1 VSNEKNVRQIVLK
14 QLPHFKLHVILSGII
29 SLVIQLVGLI
39 PPIIM
44 QYIIDKAIPDHN
56 LKQILIS
63 IFWFCF
69 IPLLSTFL
77 TTTYKYVLAIVCRR
91 FGQGLTIA
99 GFEKLMYQPIAFF
112 DKQNSSEL
120 ASYCRGESMKYVVF
134 WVIDIPQL
142 VANILCGIVIFGYL
156 LKINWLIALFVLL
169 YFPFAFIPSN
179 KFAKKVKNYSKRIV
193 NNNAKM
199 NQIVNDTFRG
209 IKFVKS
215 MVLEK
220 VQLGKLNEVNED
232 SVKIWSKVALFDN
245 LSGLWV
251 NELSNSLFT
260 GVTFAIA
267 AIFILNEQMTIGTL
281 VILLNYSSRFYSVAN
296 QMVHTNYNFKVQLGE
311 YDKFFDILS
320 METSTDYNKDPL
332 SFEKTID
339 FKNVVFTYE
348 ESRGDVLKGLNLQ
361 INKNEWLGI
370 VGSSG
375 AGKTTIFDLLLSF
388 YQPQSGEISVDGK
401 PLDRFSIESIRTKI
415 TKVSQDTFLFPGTIK
430 DNLLLA
436 NPNATDEEIL
446 NVLELVCLKDFISNL
461 PNGLNTDIG
470 ENGLLLSGGERQRL
484 ALAQG
489 ILRKSEIILL
499 DEVTANIDVNSER
512 IIKEVI
518 KDIMLKQNLT
528 VIAISHRIDF
538 LEDTDRIV
546 ILENGKISKTTTY
559 SENESWTVV
568 S

>member
-1 VSNEKNVRQIVLK
+1 MSNEKNVRQIVLK

-77 TTTYKYVLAIVCRR
+77 TTTYKYVLAIVCRK

-281 VILLNYSSRFYSVAN
+281 IILLNYSSRFYSVAN

>member
-1 VSNEKNVRQIVLK
+1 MSNEKNVRQIVLK

-29 SLVIQLVGLI
+29 SLIIQLVGLI

-77 TTTYKYVLAIVCRR
+77 TTTYKYVLAIVCRK

-179 KFAKKVKNYSKRIV
+179 KFAKRVKDYSKRIV
-193 NNNAKM
+193 SNNAKM

>member
-1 VSNEKNVRQIVLK
+1 MSNEKNVRQIVLK

-77 TTTYKYVLAIVCRR
+77 TTTYKYVLAIVCRK

-559 SENESWTVV
+559 SANESWTVV

>member
-1 VSNEKNVRQIVLK
+1 MSNERNVREIVLK

-29 SLVIQLVGLI
+29 SLIIQLVGLI

-77 TTTYKYVLAIVCRR
+77 TTTYKYVLAIVCRK

-220 VQLGKLNEVNED
+220 AQLGKLNEVNED
-232 SVKIWSKVALFDN
+232 SVKIWSKAALFDN

-339 FKNVVFTYE
+339 FKNVVFAYE

-512 IIKEVI
+512 IIKKVI

>member
-1 VSNEKNVRQIVLK
+1 MSNEKNVRQIVLK

-512 IIKEVI
+512 IIKKVI

>member
-1 VSNEKNVRQIVLK
+1 MSNEKNVRQIVLK

-77 TTTYKYVLAIVCRR
+77 TTTYKYVLAIVCRK

-220 VQLGKLNEVNED
+220 AQLGKLNEVNED
-232 SVKIWSKVALFDN
+232 SVKIWSKAALFDN

-267 AIFILNEQMTIGTL
+267 AIFILNDQMTIGTL
-281 VILLNYSSRFYSVAN
+281 IILLNYSSRFYSVAN

-339 FKNVVFTYE
+339 FKNVVFAYE

>member
-1 VSNEKNVRQIVLK
+1 MSNEKNVRQIVLK

-29 SLVIQLVGLI
+29 SLIIQLVGLI

-179 KFAKKVKNYSKRIV
+179 KFAKRVKDYSKRIV
-193 NNNAKM
+193 SNNAKM

-220 VQLGKLNEVNED
+220 AQLGKLNEVNED

-267 AIFILNEQMTIGTL
+267 AIFILNDQMTIGTL
-281 VILLNYSSRFYSVAN
+281 IILLNYSSRFYSVAN

-339 FKNVVFTYE
+339 FKNVVFAYE

-512 IIKEVI
+512 IIKKVI

>member
-1 VSNEKNVRQIVLK
+1 VSNERNVREIVLK

-29 SLVIQLVGLI
+29 SLIIQLVGLI

-77 TTTYKYVLAIVCRR
+77 TTTYKYVLAIVCRK

-179 KFAKKVKNYSKRIV
+179 KFAKRVKDYSKRIV
-193 NNNAKM
+193 SNNAKM

-220 VQLGKLNEVNED
+220 AQLGKLNEVNED
-232 SVKIWSKVALFDN
+232 SVKIWSKAALFDN

-267 AIFILNEQMTIGTL
+267 AIFILNDQMTIGTL
-281 VILLNYSSRFYSVAN
+281 IILLNYSSRFYSVAN

-339 FKNVVFTYE
+339 FKNVVFAYE

>member
-1 VSNEKNVRQIVLK
+1 MSNEKNVRQIVLK

-29 SLVIQLVGLI
+29 SLIIQLVGLI

-77 TTTYKYVLAIVCRR
+77 TTTYKYVLAIVCRK

-220 VQLGKLNEVNED
+220 AQLGKLNEVNED

-339 FKNVVFTYE
+339 FKNVVFAYE

>member
-1 VSNEKNVRQIVLK
+1 
-14 QLPHFKLHVILSGII
+14 
-29 SLVIQLVGLI
+29 
-39 PPIIM
+39 
-44 QYIIDKAIPDHN
+44 
-56 LKQILIS
+56 
-63 IFWFCF
+63 
-69 IPLLSTFL
+69 
-77 TTTYKYVLAIVCRR
+77 
-91 FGQGLTIA
+91 
-99 GFEKLMYQPIAFF
+99 MYQPIAFF

-179 KFAKKVKNYSKRIV
+179 KFAKRVKNYSKRIV
-193 NNNAKM
+193 SNNAKM

-232 SVKIWSKVALFDN
+232 SVKIWSKAALFDN

-559 SENESWTVV
+559 SANESWAVV

>member
-1 VSNEKNVRQIVLK
+1 MSNERNVREIVLK

-29 SLVIQLVGLI
+29 SLIIQLVGLI

-179 KFAKKVKNYSKRIV
+179 KFAKRVKDYSKRIV
-193 NNNAKM
+193 SNNAKM

-232 SVKIWSKVALFDN
+232 SVKIWSKAALFDN

-267 AIFILNEQMTIGTL
+267 AIFILNDQMTIGTL
-281 VILLNYSSRFYSVAN
+281 IILLNYSSRFYSVAN

-339 FKNVVFTYE
+339 FKNVVFAYE

-512 IIKEVI
+512 IIKKVI

>member
-1 VSNEKNVRQIVLK
+1 VSNERNVREIVLK

-29 SLVIQLVGLI
+29 SLIIQLVGLI

-77 TTTYKYVLAIVCRR
+77 TTTYKYVLAIVCRK